1 MPAGSRPRLTHL
13 APVVVLLAASV
24 ILTVFAAPV
33 CRYAEA
39 TAAQLLTPRGY
50 IEAVLHQENKP

>member
-1 MPAGSRPRLTHL
+1 LTRL
-13 APVVVLLAASV
+13 APVVLLLATSAA
-24 ILTVFAAPV
+24 LTIYAAPV

-50 IEAVLHQENKP
+50 IEAVLHQEKKP